1 MTERL
6 CGFFK
11 AGSSSNGSL
20 LALYYGFME
29 SVRICYYVRRVT
41 SYALGLSQRALGK
54 ASSGLFFLR
63 HLPIAAYS
71 SLVPP
76 SSRTL

>member
-11 AGSSSNGSL
+11 AGSSPNGSL

-29 SVRICYYVRRVT
+29 SVRFCYYLRRVT

-54 ASSGLFFLR
+54 ASSGSFLLR
-63 HLPIAAYS
+63 LLSIAAYS
-71 SLVPP
+71 SLVPL